1 MKLIKKSIIVLLS
14 IFTAAQSCAFC
25 AAAADNTSDSS
36 AIVGDG
42 DGDGLVTVVDAT
54 LIQKYSAQLIGD
66 NDLNITA
73 ADVNLNDQ
81 INVDDA
87 TEVQIY
93 AAGLP
98 DSSYAGMTVSEAV
111 QKKKSSGGPIE
122 TPIR

>member
-1 MKLIKKSIIVLLS
+1 MKLIKKTIIVLLS
-14 IFTAAQSCAFC
+14 IFTAAQACAFC
-25 AAAADNTSDSS
+25 AAAAESDPDSS
-36 AIVGDG
+36 AIVGDV

-87 TEVQIY
+87 TKVQIY

-111 QKKKSSGGPIE
+111 QKKKSSGDVIQ